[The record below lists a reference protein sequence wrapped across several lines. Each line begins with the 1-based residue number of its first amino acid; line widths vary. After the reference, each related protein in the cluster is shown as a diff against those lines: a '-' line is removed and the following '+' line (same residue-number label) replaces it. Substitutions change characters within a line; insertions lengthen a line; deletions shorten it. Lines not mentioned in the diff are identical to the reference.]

1 MITRKTFKRPWVG
14 MCGGIAAALVL
25 AGCATSGST
34 PYQPASSANAV
45 QGGYSEVRL
54 AEDRY
59 SVTFAGNRLTSR
71 EQVEASLL
79 YRSAELTLQ
88 RGYDWFVIVDKETER
103 QVERQAGIDPLYDPW
118 FRRDYLYWRP
128 YWRYYGPGMG
138 WNYWYPYYGDPF
150 WADRFRDRTVERF
163 EATAEIRMGRGA
175 MPATDVRAFDARDVI
190 GRLGPQVRPPQP

>member
-14 MCGGIAAALVL
+14 VCTGIAAALVL
-25 AGCATSGST
+25 VGCATSGST

-79 YRSAELTLQ
+79 YRAADLTLQ

-150 WADRFRDRTVERF
+150 WADRLRDRTVERF